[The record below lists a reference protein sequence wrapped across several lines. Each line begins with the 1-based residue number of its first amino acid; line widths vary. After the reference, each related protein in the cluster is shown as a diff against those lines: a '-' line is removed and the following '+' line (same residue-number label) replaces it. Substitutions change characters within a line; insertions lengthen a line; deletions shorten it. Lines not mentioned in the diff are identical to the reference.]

1 MILHKNNNDFQALIN
16 VTADYFQIP
25 QVYIEKD
32 YWVTYILKNLS
43 NSEFKNFVVFKGGT
57 SLSKAFRL
65 IDRFS
70 EDIDLQIRRFDGGDS
85 KKKKLFKNIE
95 NTITKGLTPFKK
107 DKRNRKSGNIRK
119 TVYSYELQNKDQEFY
134 QASKEIILEVNTMST
149 PEPYQ
154 IQKLTS
160 YIAEY
165 LDKNYDTDSIVEFKL
180 EPFEINVLNK
190 TRTFVE
196 KIFAVLDFTFEE
208 DPFAKLS
215 NGIRHIYDIR
225 KLYDDE
231 EIYLFFNSEAFNNLC
246 NKVVVENDFFGKR
259 KDRKYSDTML
269 KDINSLEKVKN
280 TYNNEFSKL
289 VFGELPDFE
298 KIKEALSSIIA
309 KILVWEQNYRN

>member
-1 MILHKNNNDFQALIN
+1 MILHTNQPDFQALIN
-16 VTADYFQIP
+16 LTADYFQIP

-43 NSEFKNFVVFKGGT
+43 NSPFKNDVVFKGGT
-57 SLSKAFRL
+57 SLSKAFHL

-70 EDIDLQIRRFDGGDS
+70 EDIDLQITNFDGGDS
-85 KKKKLFKNIE
+85 KKKKMFKTIE
-95 NTITKGLTPFKK
+95 STITKGLTPLKS
-107 DKRNRKSGNIRK
+107 DIRNKKSGNIRK
-119 TVYSYELQNKDQEFY
+119 TVYSYELQNKNQEYY

-154 IQKLTS
+154 IQNLNS

-165 LDKNYDTDSIVEFKL
+165 LEKNDDRDSITEFEL

-196 KIFAVLDFTFEE
+196 KIFAVLDFTYEE
-208 DPFAKLS
+208 DPIAELS
-215 NGIRHIYDIR
+215 NGIRHIYDIM
-225 KLYDDE
+225 KLYNDE
-231 EIYLFFNSEAFNNLC
+231 EVYLFFNSEDFNCLC

-259 KDRKYSDTML
+259 KDRRYSETML
-269 KDINSLEKVKN
+269 KDINTLEKVKN
-280 TYNNEFSKL
+280 TYKNEFSKL

-298 KIKEALSSIIA
+298 KIKEALLSIIMQVV
-309 KILVWEQNYRN
+309 IWEQNDRY

>member
-1 MILHKNNNDFQALIN
+1 MILHTNQPDFQALIN
-16 VTADYFQIP
+16 LTADYFQIP

-43 NSEFKNFVVFKGGT
+43 NSPFKNDVVFKGGT
-57 SLSKAFRL
+57 SLSKAFHL

-70 EDIDLQIRRFDGGDS
+70 EDIDLQITNFDGGDS
-85 KKKKLFKNIE
+85 KKKKMFKTIE
-95 NTITKGLTPFKK
+95 STITKGLTPLKS
-107 DKRNRKSGNIRK
+107 DIRNKKSGNIRK
-119 TVYSYELQNKDQEFY
+119 TVYSYELQNKNQEYY

-154 IQKLTS
+154 IQNLNS

-165 LDKNYDTDSIVEFKL
+165 LEKNDDRDSITEFEL

-208 DPFAKLS
+208 DPIAELS
-215 NGIRHIYDIR
+215 NGIRHIYDIM
-225 KLYDDE
+225 KLYNDE
-231 EIYLFFNSEAFNNLC
+231 EVYLFFNSEDFNCLC

-259 KDRKYSDTML
+259 KDRRYSETML

-280 TYNNEFSKL
+280 TYKNEFSKL

-298 KIKEALSSIIA
+298 KIKEALLSIIMQVV
-309 KILVWEQNYRN
+309 IWEQNDRY

>member
-1 MILHKNNNDFQALIN
+1 MILHTNQPDFQALIN
-16 VTADYFQIP
+16 LTADYFQIP

-43 NSEFKNFVVFKGGT
+43 NSPFKNDVVFKGGT
-57 SLSKAFRL
+57 SLSKAFHL

-70 EDIDLQIRRFDGGDS
+70 EDIDLQITNFDGGDS
-85 KKKKLFKNIE
+85 KKKKMFKTIE
-95 NTITKGLTPFKK
+95 STITKGLTPLKS
-107 DKRNRKSGNIRK
+107 DIRNKKSGNIRK
-119 TVYSYELQNKDQEFY
+119 TVYSYELQNKNQEYY

-154 IQKLTS
+154 IQNLNS

-165 LDKNYDTDSIVEFKL
+165 LEKNDDRDSITEFEL

-208 DPFAKLS
+208 DPIAELS
-215 NGIRHIYDIR
+215 NGIRHIYDIM
-225 KLYDDE
+225 KLYNDE
-231 EIYLFFNSEAFNNLC
+231 EVYLFFNSEDFNCLC

-259 KDRKYSDTML
+259 KDRRYSETML
-269 KDINSLEKVKN
+269 KDINTLEKVKN
-280 TYNNEFSKL
+280 TYKNEFSKL

-298 KIKEALSSIIA
+298 KIKEALLSIIMQVV
-309 KILVWEQNYRN
+309 IWEQNDRY

>member
-1 MILHKNNNDFQALIN
+1 MILHTNQPDFQALIN
-16 VTADYFQIP
+16 LTADYFQIP

-43 NSEFKNFVVFKGGT
+43 NSPFKNDVVFKGGT
-57 SLSKAFRL
+57 SLSKAFHL

-70 EDIDLQIRRFDGGDS
+70 EDIDLQITNFDGGDS
-85 KKKKLFKNIE
+85 KKKKMFKTIE
-95 NTITKGLTPFKK
+95 STITKGLTPLKS
-107 DKRNRKSGNIRK
+107 DIRNKKSGNIRK
-119 TVYSYELQNKDQEFY
+119 TVYSYELQNKNQEYY

-154 IQKLTS
+154 IQNLNS

-165 LDKNYDTDSIVEFKL
+165 LEKNDDRDSITEFEL

-208 DPFAKLS
+208 DPIAELS
-215 NGIRHIYDIR
+215 NGIRHIYDIM

-231 EIYLFFNSEAFNNLC
+231 EVYLFFNSEDFNCLC

-259 KDRKYSDTML
+259 KDRRYSETML
-269 KDINSLEKVKN
+269 KDINTLEKVKN
-280 TYNNEFSKL
+280 TYKNEFSKL

-298 KIKEALSSIIA
+298 KIKEALLSIIMQVV
-309 KILVWEQNYRN
+309 IWEQNDRY

>member
-1 MILHKNNNDFQALIN
+1 MILHKNKEDFQALIN

-32 YWVTYILKNLS
+32 YWVTYILEKLS
-43 NSEFKNFVVFKGGT
+43 NSVFKNFVVFKGGT
-57 SLSKAFRL
+57 SLSKAFQL

-70 EDIDLQIRRFDGGDS
+70 EDIDLQVTKFDGGDS
-85 KKKKLFKNIE
+85 KKKTLFKNIE
-95 NTITKGLTPFKK
+95 RTITEGLTHLKN
-107 DKRNRKSGNIRK
+107 DIRNKKSGNIRK
-119 TVYSYELQNKDQEFY
+119 TVYSYELQNKDHEFY

-154 IQKLTS
+154 IQKLNS

-165 LDKNYDTDSIVEFKL
+165 LEKKDDTDSISEFEL
-180 EPFEINVLNK
+180 EPFELNVLNK

-208 DPFAKLS
+208 DPIAALS

-231 EIYLFFNSEAFNNLC
+231 EINRFFNSEAFNNLC

-259 KDRKYSDTML
+259 KERRYSETIL
-269 KDINSLEKVKN
+269 IDINTLEKIKN
-280 TYNNEFSKL
+280 TYNKEFSKL
-289 VFGELPDFE
+289 VFVGLPEFE
-298 KIKEALSSIIA
+298 KIKEALSIIIT
-309 KILVWEQNYRN
+309 KVLVWEQNYRN